1 VKNRSVFF
9 LSGRELW
16 GMDSLLKHRGRCTRV
31 IDKSNGVK
39 WLERDVGGRRVGVSD
54 VTDRTSL

>member
-1 VKNRSVFF
+1 
-9 LSGRELW
+9 
-16 GMDSLLKHRGRCTRV
+16 MDSLLKHRGRCTRV

-54 VTDRTSL
+54 GTDRTSL